1 MARSSSERPNH
12 TPVSLQDSQR
22 TLAVALEGEAA
33 ETTRVVARGEGVL
46 AEQILSLAF
55 SHDIKVRQDAALAE
69 ILAALKPESEIP
81 PVALAAVAEILT
93 RLYQADSSLG
103 QTATNLDV
111 QDIQGQD

>member
-1 MARSSSERPNH
+1 MARSSPESPNH
-12 TPVSLQDSQR
+12 AHASVQDSQR

-33 ETTRVVARGEGVL
+33 ETTRVVAKGKGAL

-69 ILAALKPESEIP
+69 ILAALEPKSEIP

-93 RLYQADSSLG
+93 RLYQADRSLG